1 MRTRLLVQSA
11 ITLAATALLG
21 AGLLAASGGTG
32 ASGAQAKPPV
42 TYPANQIKAGQPLFV
57 AYCGFCHGRDAMG
70 GETGPDLTRSQLVAD
85 DVRGNNI
92 KPVVHNGRPDRGM
105 PPLMVSE
112 SDLTSIV
119 AFIHDARTKAG
130 SLIGA
135 RRKVD
140 EADLKTGDAKAGE
153 QYFNGPG
160 RCATCHSPTGDLAD
174 VADRLKGLELLQR
187 LLYPSG
193 RGGQAVAAKVTVTL
207 PSGET
212 VGGRLAFRDE
222 FTIAL
227 RDANGWY
234 RSWQTSQ
241 VKYTVDNPL
250 DAHADQVRKYTD
262 ADMHNVL
269 AYVQTLRKGTDTK
282 VAPAATPAAPAAPS
296 PIAPYTGGGL
306 EPSTLLAPPPDAWP
320 TYHGDYTGR
329 HHSKLSAITPQNVN
343 QLTLAWTFQTGLADS
358 IKSAPLVVNGIAYL
372 TAPDH
377 MWAVDARTGR
387 QIWHYT
393 YPKNMG
399 FHIGH
404 RGAAMYKGT
413 VFLTTPDAHLVALD
427 GRTGRLKWNV
437 QIEDSRK
444 GYWSSNAPL
453 VVRDHLIVGIS
464 GDFDNLPGLL
474 KSFDPETGKEQWVFY
489 STPPPGTPGSE
500 SGGATGGQ
508 MWMTG
513 TYDPELNLVFVGT
526 GNPTPVLN
534 GPVRPGDNKW
544 TGSILALNPDTG
556 KLAWGFQASPHDTH
570 DWDAAEVPVLVD
582 ATFKGE
588 PRKLLLQASRNGYY
602 FVLDRTTGKGLL
614 TTPFAAVNW
623 ASGVDKDGRPTPDP
637 AKEPSRDGRLVAPD
651 EGGGTN
657 YRAPSFDPA
666 TGLFIVSARDAYAI
680 YFFKEEHGKYGW
692 AGADYGVHAR
702 GFIRAMDYQ
711 TGQVRWNHEV
721 GGGSSSGILT
731 TDSGVTFTGDG
742 SGNVMALRTSDGT
755 TLWHAS
761 VGGVSN
767 TPVTILI
774 DGHQHLLI
782 GGGGVLYAWR
792 LPNQ

>member
-1 MRTRLLVQSA
+1 MRTRLLVQST
-11 ITLAATALLG
+11 ITLAATTLLG
-21 AGLLAASGGTG
+21 AGLSG
-32 ASGAQAKPPV
+32 ASGAQAKPPI
-42 TYPANQIKAGQPLFV
+42 TYPAKQIKDGQPLFV

-85 DVRGNNI
+85 DLRGDKI
-92 KPVVHNGRPDRGM
+92 KPVVRNGRPERGM
-105 PPLMVSE
+105 PPLNVSE
-112 SDLTSIV
+112 SDLTAIV
-119 AFIHDARTKAG
+119 AFVHDARTKAG

-140 EADLKTGDAKAGE
+140 EEDLRTGDAKAGE

-160 RCATCHSPTGDLAD
+160 RCATCHSPTGDLAG
-174 VADRLKGLELLQR
+174 VADRFKGLELLQR
-187 LLYPSG
+187 MLYPGGG
-193 RGGQAVAAKVTVTL
+193 RGGQASPAKATVTL

-212 VGGRLAFRDE
+212 VSGRLAFRDE

-227 RDANGWY
+227 RDTNGWY
-234 RSWQTSQ
+234 RSWQTRQ
-241 VKYTVDNPL
+241 VKFTVDNPL

-269 AYVQTLRKGTDTK
+269 AYVQTLGKGTATK
-282 VAPAATPAAPAAPS
+282 AAPTAAPAAPAAPP

-306 EPSTLLAPPPDAWP
+306 EPATLLAPPSDAWP
-320 TYHGDYTGR
+320 TYHGDYSGR

-343 QLTLAWTFQTGLADS
+343 QLTLAWTFQTGTADG
-358 IKSAPLVVNGIAYL
+358 IKSAPLVVNGIAYV

-387 QIWHYT
+387 QIWHYV

-427 GRTGRLKWNV
+427 GRTGRVKWNV
-437 QIEDSRK
+437 QIEDWRK

-453 VVRDHLIVGIS
+453 VVRDHLLVGIS

-474 KSFDPETGKEQWVFY
+474 KSFDPETGQEQWVFY

-544 TGSILALNPDTG
+544 TGSILAINPDTG

-582 ATFKGE
+582 AAFKGE

-602 FVLDRTTGKGLL
+602 FVLDRTTGKSLL

-623 ASGVDKDGRPTPDP
+623 ASGIDKDGRPTPDP

-692 AGADYGVHAR
+692 AGADYGVHSR
-702 GFIRAMDYQ
+702 GSIRAMDYQ

-742 SGNVMALRTSDGT
+742 SGNIMALRTSDGT

-761 VGGVSN
+761 VGGVGN
-767 TPVTILI
+767 TPVTIEI
-774 DGHQHLLI
+774 DGHQHLLV

-792 LPNQ
+792 LPN